1 MIPASYF
8 MTNIAL
14 RHSNISRRHRDDAC
28 VQQILDDFTAG
39 KFASA
44 SVVSPA
50 STTVTVIV
58 KKPSGASEI
67 IDMLNKDPN
76 TDVNYVYDNGVV
88 LLDIAIDV
96 SSLKAF
102 NMLLDMPNISLETL
116 LHSVNYLEQKI
127 LDLPKNK
134 TRKIMKTILD
144 NKLAE
149 FGINL

>member
-1 MIPASYF
+1 MIPTSFY

-14 RHSNISRRHRDDAC
+14 KHSNISRRHRDDASI
-28 VQQILDDFTAG
+28 QQILDN
-39 KFASA
+39 FASA

-50 STTVTVIV
+50 SVPVVAPII
-58 KKPSGASEI
+58 KKPSGESEI
-67 IDMLNKDPN
+67 IVMLNKDPN
-76 TDVNYVYDNGVV
+76 TDVNYVYDNEVV

-102 NMLLDMPNISLETL
+102 NMILDMPNISLETL

-127 LDLPKNK
+127 LQLPKNK

-149 FGINL
+149 LGINL

>member
-1 MIPASYF
+1 MIPTSFY

-14 RHSNISRRHRDDAC
+14 KHSNISRRHRDDASI
-28 VQQILDDFTAG
+28 QQILYN
-39 KFASA
+39 FASA

-50 STTVTVIV
+50 SVPVVAPII
-58 KKPSGASEI
+58 KKPSGESEI
-67 IDMLNKDPN
+67 IVMLNKDPN
-76 TDVNYVYDNGVV
+76 TDVNYVYDNEVV

-127 LDLPKNK
+127 LQLPKNK

-149 FGINL
+149 LGINL

>member
-1 MIPASYF
+1 MIPASFY

-14 RHSNISRRHRDDAC
+14 KHSNISRRHRDDASL
-28 VQQILDDFTAG
+28 QKILDD
-39 KFASA
+39 FASA
-44 SVVSPA
+44 SVVSPVSA
-50 STTVTVIV
+50 PVVAPIIQ
-58 KKPSGASEI
+58 KPSGESEI
-67 IDMLNKDPN
+67 IAMLNKDPN
-76 TDVNYVYDNGVV
+76 TDVNYVYDNEVV

-127 LDLPKNK
+127 LQLPKNK
-134 TRKIMKTILD
+134 TRKIMKNILD

-149 FGINL
+149 LGINL

>member
-1 MIPASYF
+1 MIPTSFY

-14 RHSNISRRHRDDAC
+14 KHSNISRRHRDDASI
-28 VQQILDDFTAG
+28 QQILDN
-39 KFASA
+39 FASA

-50 STTVTVIV
+50 LVPVVAPII
-58 KKPSGASEI
+58 KKPSGESEI
-67 IDMLNKDPN
+67 IIMLNKDPN
-76 TDVNYVYDNGVV
+76 TDVNYVYDNEVV

-102 NMLLDMPNISLETL
+102 NMILDMPNISLETL

-127 LDLPKNK
+127 LQLPKNK

-149 FGINL
+149 LGINL